1 MTFLI
6 ERSGLIGEDGETHQ
20 GIYDVAFLRTIPNT
34 TIAMA
39 STINEANKLY
49 KLSLD
54 NNGPFFIRIPRTITK
69 LDENYKDEE
78 ILLNS
83 WLHLKKDNSKVAVV
97 GVGPLLRELET
108 LINEEQINCNIFNAL
123 FLNKI
128 DNLTLNKLLE
138 METIFIYDP
147 YSTELGLVDFLR
159 SELFKNG
166 FKGRLF
172 SRCIENEFVTK
183 ATKNAQLEKY
193 QLLPSQMVA
202 FIKQNII

>member
-34 TIAMA
+34 TITMA

-159 SELFKNG
+159 SELYKNG

-172 SRCIENEFVTK
+172 SRCVENEFVTK

-202 FIKQNII
+202 FVKQNII